1 MQVLF
6 KSSHPQAIE
15 LRDLTERRVRFVL
28 RRLGWLVPS
37 AKVQMSDVTGPR
49 GGIDKRCQ
57 VELRA
62 DGAGSV
68 LAASVASDWRT
79 ALDKALARA
88 ARFLMRLWRQ
98 GNDSRSLRQRLLH
111 HER

>member
-1 MQVLF
+1 
-6 KSSHPQAIE
+6 
-15 LRDLTERRVRFVL
+15 
-28 RRLGWLVPS
+28 
-37 AKVQMSDVTGPR
+37 
-49 GGIDKRCQ
+49 
-57 VELRA
+57 
-62 DGAGSV
+62 V